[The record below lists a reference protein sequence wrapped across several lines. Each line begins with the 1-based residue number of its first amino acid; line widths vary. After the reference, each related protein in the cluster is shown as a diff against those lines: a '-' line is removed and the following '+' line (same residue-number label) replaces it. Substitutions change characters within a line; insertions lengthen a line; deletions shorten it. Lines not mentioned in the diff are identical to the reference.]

1 MSSIDSILPNVDRPV
16 GALDVIT
23 EAIRTMRTH
32 LGMEIG
38 YLSEFVGDEL
48 VFRAVD
54 APGLEHLAVPGDT
67 RSRSETYCNHILSGD
82 LPQLMPDT
90 LAFPIAAALP
100 ITTAMPIRAHV
111 SVPIERSDG
120 SVYGMFCCLSPK
132 PNATLNDRDLQLMRS
147 FARLAQA
154 EVQRVLEGETRREA
168 MLKAIHAVVEQQSFN
183 MVYQPIFTLETG
195 ALSGVEALCRFH
207 PEPYRSPDIWFGEAA
222 DVGMSEMLEVCVV
235 ETALGTLDR
244 FPVGTFLSVNASPQ
258 TVATGL
264 LASVMQGVP
273 RARIVLEV
281 TEHIEV
287 SDWAALDRE
296 LHTLRDMGILIA
308 IDDAGAGYSGL
319 QQMVR
324 LRPDIIKLDRS
335 LVERIDEDPA
345 RRSLCAAM
353 VHYATETG
361 AALVAEGIERVEEEQ
376 VLRDLGV
383 HRGQGYL
390 LARPMSLDD
399 LLTQFCALP
408 ASTDAVSAP

>member
-1 MSSIDSILPNVDRPV
+1 MSSIDSILVNVDRPI

-38 YLSEFVGDEL
+38 YLSEFVGDDL

-67 RSRSETYCNHILSGD
+67 RSRSETYCNHILAGD
-82 LPQLMPDT
+82 LPQLMSDT
-90 LAFPIAAALP
+90 LDYPIAAGLP
-100 ITTAMPIRAHV
+100 ITTALPIRAHV
-111 SVPIERSDG
+111 SVPIERTDG
-120 SVYGMFCCLSPK
+120 SIYGMFCCLSPK
-132 PNATLNDRDLQLMRS
+132 PNATLNARDLELMRS

-154 EVQRVLEGETRREA
+154 EVQRVLEGESRREA
-168 MLKAIHAVVEQQSFN
+168 MLNAIHAVVEQQSFN
-183 MVYQPIFTLETG
+183 IVYQPIFTLDTG

-207 PEPYRSPDIWFGEAA
+207 PEPYRAPNIWFDEAA
-222 DVGMSEMLEVCVV
+222 DVGMSEMLEVCVI
-235 ETALGTLDR
+235 EMALNALEH
-244 FPVGTFLSVNASPQ
+244 FPPEAYLSVNASPQ

-264 LASVMQGVP
+264 LATVLQGVP
-273 RARIVLEV
+273 TARIVLEV

-296 LHTLRDMGILIA
+296 LQTLREMGILIA

-390 LARPMSLDD
+390 LARPMPLED
-399 LLTQFCALP
+399 LLTQVCALP
-408 ASTDAVSAP
+408 PTDAA